1 MRAILLSLHLAL
13 GATAMAQ
20 GVPAEQVEAP
30 SEQAAPPA
38 EQAEAPA
45 EQAEATP
52 SELQPG
58 AASDADAIEEAT
70 TDIQAAL
77 PGVTPGTPPPADD
90 VQIIARDIGEGL
102 RCPVCQGMSVADSTS
117 PAAVA
122 MLRKIES
129 LVAAGYA
136 RRDIDAYFVSKYGEW
151 VLLKPTTTG
160 MNKVVW
166 LGPFVAFLAGLA
178 LVWGL
183 HRGGDEEEEEHELP
197 PPDGTSSA
205 SRYTAQLLDEVDDD

>member
-1 MRAILLSLHLAL
+1 MRAFLISLQLGLAL
-13 GATAMAQ
+13 GAGTASHAQ
-20 GVPAEQVEAP
+20 QAPAEPV
-30 SEQAAPPA
+30 
-38 EQAEAPA
+38 EAPA
-45 EQAEATP
+45 EAATEQASAPAEAAP
-52 SELQPG
+52 PELQPG
-58 AASDADAIEEAT
+58 AASEAGAIEEAN

-77 PGVTPGTPPPADD
+77 PGVTPGTPPPADE

-151 VLLKPTTTG
+151 VLLKPTTSG

-183 HRGGDEEEEEHELP
+183 HRGGDDEEEEHEQP
-197 PPDGTSSA
+197 APGPTSPA
-205 SRYTAQLLDEVDDD
+205 SSYTAQLLDEVDDD